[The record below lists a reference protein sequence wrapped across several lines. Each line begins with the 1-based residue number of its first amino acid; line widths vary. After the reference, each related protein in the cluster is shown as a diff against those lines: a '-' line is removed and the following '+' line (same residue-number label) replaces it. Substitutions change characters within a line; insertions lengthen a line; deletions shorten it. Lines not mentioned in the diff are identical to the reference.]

1 MAVTIEPKNPD
12 EPKKSDDE
20 PKPVRRKRGRPK
32 GAANK
37 YKKPAS
43 ERPTITGTRKLEN
56 RLAHL
61 ERRLKALDL
70 ENARLRDLA
79 DNASLIELVP
89 SPKHTKGEPLTEEE
103 VVHIANG
110 GVAPK
115 KQPRHNDDLS
125 HLLARRAQ
133 VGRLLLRGISQV
145 DKARILQVP
154 HPTVLSDIRAIRRE
168 WRESV
173 NNYNISEAVGESL
186 MFYREVRDLSV
197 REASNPLNKTTD
209 IIAAANAA
217 LKAEDSKNAFL
228 ARMGLYDVLDAE
240 KRDAFRQGK
249 TRELTHDA
257 EEFNNVLS
265 FMQAAA
271 TSGHTELEDIVEA
284 AEFSDVEPFSD
295 E

>member
-1 MAVTIEPKNPD
+1 M
-12 EPKKSDDE
+12 
-20 PKPVRRKRGRPK
+20 
-32 GAANK
+32 
-37 YKKPAS
+37 
-43 ERPTITGTRKLEN
+43 
-56 RLAHL
+56 
-61 ERRLKALDL
+61 
-70 ENARLRDLA
+70 
-79 DNASLIELVP
+79 
-89 SPKHTKGEPLTEEE
+89 
-103 VVHIANG
+103 
-110 GVAPK
+110 
-115 KQPRHNDDLS
+115 
-125 HLLARRAQ
+125 
-133 VGRLLLRGISQV
+133 
-145 DKARILQVP
+145 
-154 HPTVLSDIRAIRRE
+154 LSDIRAIRRE